1 MSTRSEQPG
10 SAPASGNDNTD
21 PPARL
26 RRPRRAEVRE
36 RLLTTALTVFT
47 ERGYDGSTLDQVAAA
62 AGFSKGAVYS
72 NFASKDELF
81 LALMD
86 RQVEGYLAQIR
97 TVLHGTRDDSWGRQA
112 GDALTGML
120 TQDRGWQLLF
130 LDYVGRASRDPR
142 MHAHLAAHRACVRD
156 LVADAVRDALGEDP
170 GPDGL
175 DLPSI
180 AVTLLA
186 LSNGL
191 AIERFIDPDAVPD
204 VLLGTILNTLQR
216 PADPRE
222 ITANTNRDDAQG
234 KPR

>member
-1 MSTRSEQPG
+1 MSTGSEQPR
-10 SAPASGNDNTD
+10 SAPVRGSDTQE
-21 PPARL
+21 PPARV

-36 RLLTTALTVFT
+36 RLVATALTVFT

-86 RQVEGYLAQIR
+86 RQVEDYLGRIR
-97 TVLHGTRDDSWGRQA
+97 TVLHGTCDDSSGRLV

-120 TQDRGWQLLF
+120 TQDRDWQLLF
-130 LDYVGRASRDPR
+130 LDYVGRAARDPH
-142 MHAHLAAHRACVRD
+142 MHAQLAAHRARVRD
-156 LVADAVRDALGEDP
+156 LIAAVVRDALGEDHNK
-170 GPDGL
+170 L
-175 DLPSI
+175 DASSL

-204 VLLGTILNTLQR
+204 ALFGTILDTLQH
-216 PADPRE
+216 PG
-222 ITANTNRDDAQG
+222 DAG
-234 KPR
+234 K